1 MNEKVGPKHIAI
13 IMDGNRRWARAQGID
28 SKLGHKKGAETLEE
42 IAKYCN
48 KIGIEALTVYAF
60 STENWKRTKE
70 EVSAIIL
77 LLQMYL
83 DKFLK
88 KTDLDNIKVRIIG
101 DREKN
106 MPPELV
112 DKMIKMEEKTKN
124 NTGLKLNIAFN
135 YGGRAEIVSAVKK
148 IAEKIENGELKS
160 EDISE
165 DLIEK
170 NLYTHGISDPDLIIR
185 TSGEIRTSNFLP
197 WQGVYAEYLF
207 LNKYWPEFTSED
219 IDFAIEE
226 YSKRQRRVGK

>member
-1 MNEKVGPKHIAI
+1 
-13 IMDGNRRWARAQGID
+13 
-28 SKLGHKKGAETLEE
+28 
-42 IAKYCN
+42 
-48 KIGIEALTVYAF
+48 
-60 STENWKRTKE
+60 
-70 EVSAIIL
+70 
-77 LLQMYL
+77 MYL

>member
-112 DKMIKMEEKTKN
+112 
-124 NTGLKLNIAFN
+124 
-135 YGGRAEIVSAVKK
+135 
-148 IAEKIENGELKS
+148 IENGELKS